1 MYSQIAQ
8 QNIITYIYECI
19 GGERKRDRDR
29 GREGRGEREIWTIA
43 ANMVKKSMGII
54 ILLHLFCKLEIISK

>member
-19 GGERKRDRDR
+19 GGERKREGTEG
-29 GREGRGEREIWTIA
+29 GREEEREKFEQLPLIWL
-43 ANMVKKSMGII
+43 KS
-54 ILLHLFCKLEIISK
+54 LWEL